1 MTEKETILL
10 NMRIWNK
17 VERPPAE
24 VLDEIKGGHMH
35 GKTSINPMWR
45 LQALTEQFGPCGIGW
60 KIVTDR
66 KWTEP
71 GPDGQ
76 VFAFVDLSLYIR
88 EEGKG
93 WGEPIPGTGGSLLIA
108 KQLIKGTANE
118 TTLYM
123 NDDAF
128 KMADTDAVS
137 VACKRLG
144 FGAAIHFKQWDGS
157 KYKEQPVPIDESK
170 LADWWSALEEAAEG
184 ELVDF
189 APWWIENGDTVK
201 EDLGQAGA
209 SRIYNQYRILNKKK
223 KEAAKAAE

>member
-1 MTEKETILL
+1 MSEEDTAQATL
-10 NMRIWNK
+10 NMRIWEK
-17 VERPPAE
+17 VERPPAD
-24 VLDEIKGGHMH
+24 VLDEIEGGHMK

-71 GPDGQ
+71 GPEGQ

-88 EEGKG
+88 EKGKD

-108 KQLIKGTANE
+108 KQFVRGTSE

-128 KMADTDAVS
+128 KMAATDALS
-137 VACKRLG
+137 VACKELG

-189 APWWIENGDTVK
+189 KEWWTENGDTVK

-209 SRIYNQYRILNKKK
+209 SRIYNQFRILNKKK
-223 KEAAKAAE
+223 KEAE